1 MGGEYQG
8 YKLIQLVCSKMWG
21 LQDPDEGRNSH
32 EKRDD
37 GGKQEFRV
45 TDNQPYLSN
54 PSVPHSGGRL
64 AEVTIDGSR
73 LTLQELLSV
82 ARGSVTVRVD
92 KKALERTKRSRAV
105 LEKLLQEDEVIYG
118 VNTGF
123 GALSN
128 VRIAPEDLRQ
138 LQANLLRSHA
148 SSVGK
153 PHSTDVVRAM
163 MLLRANTLIKGN
175 SGIRPE
181 IPQLI
186 VALLNKR
193 AHPYIPQKGSVG
205 ASGDLS
211 PLSHMA
217 LVLMGEG
224 KVEYKGAL
232 MAGKQVLQRIGHGPL
247 KLEAKEGLALNNG
260 TQQMTAIGCLNL
272 HDSYNLVETAEAALA
287 LSLEAIKGWIDPF
300 DERIHKVRRHQ
311 GQVKVARDIR
321 ALVKGSKMCRT
332 MTKDDP
338 VDGRPQDPYSF
349 RCAPQAMGPMIDA
362 MGFVGST
369 LEIEMNSATDNPLIF
384 PDDETCLSGGNFHG
398 QPISMALDIMGLG
411 LSTIAN
417 ISERRISAL
426 LDPSLNNGLTA
437 FLVGKESKPGLAS
450 GLMAIQYT
458 ATALVAENKILAH
471 PASSDSIPTSSN
483 FEDFVSMGPGAA
495 HKSTSILENCRYV
508 VAIELLTAAQAV
520 HLRGD
525 SGLGRGTREVYRAIR
540 RVVRPLA
547 QDRSSHDDIERVFEI
562 VRDGQVSDLVRRFT
576 KGAD

>member
-1 MGGEYQG
+1 M
-8 YKLIQLVCSKMWG
+8 
-21 LQDPDEGRNSH
+21 
-32 EKRDD
+32 
-37 GGKQEFRV
+37 
-45 TDNQPYLSN
+45 
-54 PSVPHSGGRL
+54 
-64 AEVTIDGSR
+64 
-73 LTLQELLSV
+73 
-82 ARGSVTVRVD
+82 
-92 KKALERTKRSRAV
+92 
-105 LEKLLQEDEVIYG
+105 IYG

-128 VRIAPEDLRQ
+128 VKVAPENLRQ

-224 KVEYKGAL
+224 RVEYKGTW
-232 MAGKQVLQRIGHGPL
+232 MGGKQVLQKIGQDPVQ
-247 KLEAKEGLALNNG
+247 LEAKEGLALNNG
-260 TQQMTAIGCLNL
+260 TQQMTSIACLNL
-272 HDSYNLVETAEAALA
+272 YDSYNLLKTAEAALA

-300 DERIHKVRRHQ
+300 DERIHKVRQHP
-311 GQVKVARDIR
+311 GQVQIAKDIHS
-321 ALVKGSKMCRT
+321 LVKGSEMCRSIVN
-332 MTKDDP
+332 DDP
-338 VDGRPQDPYSF
+338 GDGRPQDPYSF
-349 RCAPQAMGPMIDA
+349 RCAPQVMGSVTDA
-362 MGFVGST
+362 MGYVRAT

-384 PDDETCLSGGNFHG
+384 PDDKICLSGGNFHG
-398 QPISMALDIMGLG
+398 QPISMALDIMSLG
-411 LSTIAN
+411 LATTAN

-426 LDPSLNNGLTA
+426 LDASLNNGLTA

-450 GLMAIQYT
+450 GLMALQYT
-458 ATALVAENKILAH
+458 ATALVAENKILTH
-471 PASSDSIPTSSN
+471 PASSDSIPTSGN

-495 HKSTSILENCRYV
+495 HKSTSILENCQYV
-508 VAIELLTAAQAV
+508 IAIELLTAAQAV
-520 HLRGD
+520 HLRGE
-525 SGLGRGTREVYRAIR
+525 SGLGKGTNTVYEAIR
-540 RVVRPLA
+540 KVVPPLR
-547 QDRSSHDDIERVFEI
+547 QDRSSHEDIEQVFEM
-562 VRDGQVSDLVRRFT
+562 VKGGQISDLVSRFT
-576 KGAD
+576 KDSD